1 MRLTGVAIGVSSA
14 AEHATQR
21 EEHRPDVDP
30 ELGRGRHPDRDH
42 DQRGPGLAEQLAEDR
57 RHHEQ
62 ARQQPIRSH
71 VAADVDEGLGDEVG
85 RTRLEQQRDAGEGEL
100 GRAVGLRQG
109 VCPRDGRR

>member
-1 MRLTGVAIGVSSA
+1 MSTGRTSTPSSA
-14 AEHATQR
+14 AA
-21 EEHRPDVDP
+21 D
-30 ELGRGRHPDRDH
+30 PDRDH
-42 DQRGPGLAEQLAEDR
+42 DQGRRGVADQLAEDR

-85 RTRLEQQRDAGEGEL
+85 RNRLEQQRDAGEGEL

-109 VCPRDGRR
+109 VCCPATAVGRLG